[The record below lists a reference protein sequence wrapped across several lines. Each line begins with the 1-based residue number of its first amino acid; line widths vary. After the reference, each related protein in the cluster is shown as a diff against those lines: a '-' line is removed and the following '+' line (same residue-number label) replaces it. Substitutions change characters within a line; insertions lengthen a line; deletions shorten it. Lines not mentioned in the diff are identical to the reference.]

1 MSDALKKREEQLI
14 TRGLGTGLPFFP
26 GLPSLDSAGL
36 RFDPP
41 KRKIG
46 EISQGILSALEKGAK
61 LTDKAL
67 TYPAELGQ
75 AAAEYLLSPS
85 EFAKQQE
92 QEKRDSITKSLS
104 LDELFYPSGNFREDE
119 RKIAEAQGMR
129 FDPVDLTEK
138 IRDLTPSGPKLDRL
152 AMDEEEKKDATQRT
166 EEFREKE
173 AEIAAAQGKPEVGG
187 EALQKAAEAA
197 EEAFAGGVQEY
208 AKGAGIEIPTTAS
221 MNKEEAIEKYKQE
234 FAKATG
240 IDISGKVDK
249 SSALMAMGLAL
260 MQNRAGK
267 GFNVGRILSSVGEAG
282 QAAMPALESARKE
295 ARAAQVAAGKY
306 ALEQV
311 AAEKS
316 AAAAFAKERRA
327 ANDAFRLKLMEL
339 SQKAM
344 KDKAAGKELKNV
356 GPNEIIQG
364 VKINYGTSAGNTVL
378 AKPSAD
384 AALVSNAWNKYT
396 TGQNNINK
404 LLTIAEELAETP
416 APAFKTFGDRVK
428 RQLGNLGLI
437 DPVISFGPDG
447 ASDEDKFNAMRLSV
461 INEMKRLIIQES
473 QVSDYDRKMLD
484 ASFGEINLTTTPQQ
498 TVFALNEMLNY
509 FNGKKQNLV
518 TPLEHMYDPDF
529 YTSDEEY
536 NRTIKYLQNSLDVP
550 FVPPRARNEGGT
562 TTTKP
567 VANVDLT
574 KAN

>member
-92 QEKRDSITKSLS
+92 QEKMDSITKSLS

-208 AKGAGIEIPTTAS
+208 AKGAGIEMPPAMS
-221 MNKEEAIEKYKQE
+221 KEESLEKYKQE

>member
-208 AKGAGIEIPTTAS
+208 AKGAGIEMPPAMS
-221 MNKEEAIEKYKQE
+221 KEESLEKYKQE

>member
-1 MSDALKKREEQLI
+1 MANGMNLSGRNKNVRKPRVQTPIENRQNQLLQYGIGQETDYSNPYGMFSKPPQTKLGDI
-14 TRGLGTGLPFFP
+14 TRGILGGIETGGDFLEYLTSPRDGLPKDVSDFIVNYL
-26 GLPSLDSAGL
+26 GGPSEYVKDQEKAQQEAINQNILEADSAMGGP
-36 RFDPP
+36 FSPV
-41 KRKIG
+41 
-46 EISQGILSALEKGAK
+46 
-61 LTDKAL
+61 
-67 TYPAELGQ
+67 ELN
-75 AAAEYLLSPS
+75 
-85 EFAKQQE
+85 K
-92 QEKRDSITKSLS
+92 
-104 LDELFYPSGNFREDE
+104 
-119 RKIAEAQGMR
+119 
-129 FDPVDLTEK
+129 K
-138 IRDLTPSGPKLDRL
+138 IRDLTPSGPKLDRI
-152 AMDEEEKKDATQRT
+152 AMDKEAQIAASSEAAGESALAQEVGADIEKK
-166 EEFREKE
+166 
-173 AEIAAAQGKPEVGG
+173 
-187 EALQKAAEAA
+187 
-197 EEAFAGGVQEY
+197 GGVDAFGKLFQE
-208 AKGAGIEIPTTAS
+208 S
-221 MNKEEAIEKYKQE
+221 MDEFNQNVRGTSQKSQSKTIDDYKKE
-234 FAKATG
+234 FADATG

-249 SSALMAMGLAL
+249 SAALMSLGLAL

-282 QAAMPALESARKE
+282 EKAMPALLAARKE
-295 ARAAQVAAGKY
+295 AKAAQLAAGKY

-416 APAFKTFGDRVK
+416 APAFETFGNRVK
-428 RQLGNLGLI
+428 RQLGNLGLRDPEI
-437 DPVISFGPDG
+437 DFGPDG
-447 ASDEDKFNAMRLSV
+447 ATPEDRFNAMRLSV

-518 TPLEHMYDPDF
+518 LPLEHMYDPDF

-550 FVPPRARNEGGT
+550 YVPQRARNEGGT

>member
-1 MSDALKKREEQLI
+1 MANGMNLSGRNKNVRKPRVQTPIENRQNQLLQYGIGQETDYSNPYGMFSKPPQTKLGDI
-14 TRGLGTGLPFFP
+14 TRGILGGIETGGDFLEYLTSPRDGLPKDVSDFIVNYL
-26 GLPSLDSAGL
+26 GGPSEYVKDQEKAQQEAINQNILEADSAMGGP
-36 RFDPP
+36 FSPV
-41 KRKIG
+41 
-46 EISQGILSALEKGAK
+46 
-61 LTDKAL
+61 
-67 TYPAELGQ
+67 ELN
-75 AAAEYLLSPS
+75 
-85 EFAKQQE
+85 K
-92 QEKRDSITKSLS
+92 
-104 LDELFYPSGNFREDE
+104 
-119 RKIAEAQGMR
+119 
-129 FDPVDLTEK
+129 K
-138 IRDLTPSGPKLDRL
+138 IRDLTPSGPKLDRI
-152 AMDEEEKKDATQRT
+152 AMDKEAQIAASSEAAGESALAQEVGADIEKK
-166 EEFREKE
+166 
-173 AEIAAAQGKPEVGG
+173 
-187 EALQKAAEAA
+187 
-197 EEAFAGGVQEY
+197 GGVDAFGKLFQE
-208 AKGAGIEIPTTAS
+208 S
-221 MNKEEAIEKYKQE
+221 MDEFNQNVRGTSQKSQSKTIDDYKKE
-234 FAKATG
+234 FADATG

-249 SSALMAMGLAL
+249 SAALMSLGLAL

-282 QAAMPALESARKE
+282 EKAMPALLAARKE
-295 ARAAQVAAGKY
+295 AKAAQLAAGKY

-428 RQLGNLGLI
+428 RQLGNLGLRDPEI
-437 DPVISFGPDG
+437 DFGPDG

-509 FNGKKQNLV
+509 FNGKKQNLIL
-518 TPLEHMYDPDF
+518 PLEHMYDPDF

-536 NRTIKYLQNSLDVP
+536 NRTIKYLQNSLDTP
-550 FVPPRARNEGGT
+550 YVPPRARNEGGT